1 MSNEVTESTAKP
13 IPIDE
18 QKPQA
23 DPNTIQKVKDEL
35 NKLPHIWLEKPTL
48 AAFLD
53 EVFGVSALKE
63 RVKMYGAKAL
73 MDSVVSSNGREYLY
87 ALDTVLSLLAP
98 TTPFTNISHF
108 LRNVAMLDSM
118 IGVMS
123 DKIDRSCV
131 LSHYS
136 KISQSLKSLQDCPI
150 RLNDYYIDTYYNVP
164 MAGMF
169 MVMVSTYPVG
179 TVLELKS
186 DAFNRTGSESN
197 IIHCKL
203 LYRNATMEQDDY
215 GYFVRSTVSTFA
227 IVAEIEEYDMKIFLS
242 VHTSADRHDLT
253 IRRVSVSGTNI
264 YGLYEKV
271 KHPEYNTPVFN
282 CNMDWCI
289 GLPFSMVD
297 FRKYYCFVFD
307 CGVGIK
313 DRDSF
318 TKKAENDIFDKNTN
332 ALVKRIIHADA
343 IGYSRS
349 YALVGIPGTGKT
361 FIMTKLVKENQ
372 EAAVIMPNFPSEGMT
387 FEYRN
392 YLERIISSIANKHIY
407 VLLDDFDKFMSDDE
421 NSGKTNQN
429 LIFFFDFLHRECPGG
444 VDENGNIR
452 KTFTLIATMN
462 NPKILANAIIKRSER
477 FDEVIEIGLP
487 QSFIYGKRLNMIKD
501 AGDRTN
507 YDSVKFRPVYW
518 YMRRKVI
525 TLADIGNVY
534 AIMKTHRNKECNDC
548 TYGIMDLLYAVKFI
562 GKNRKAASKEYAI

>member
-1 MSNEVTESTAKP
+1 MSNDVTETTVKP
-13 IPIDE
+13 IQVDE

-53 EVFGVSALKE
+53 EVFGVSVLKE
-63 RVKMYGAKAL
+63 RVKTYGAKAL

-169 MVMVSTYPVG
+169 MVMVSTHPVG
-179 TVLELKS
+179 AVLELKS

-197 IIHCKL
+197 VIHCKL

-242 VHTSADRHDLT
+242 VHTTADRHDLT

-271 KHPEYNTPVFN
+271 KHPDYNTPVFT
-282 CNMDWCI
+282 CSMDWCI

-297 FRKYYCFVFD
+297 FRKYYCFVYE

-313 DRDSF
+313 DRESF

-343 IGYSRS
+343 IGYSRA

-372 EAAVIMPNFPSEGMT
+372 EAAVIMPNFPNEGMT

-444 VDENGNIR
+444 VDENGNLR

-507 YDSVKFRPVYW
+507 YDSVKFRMVYW

>member
-1 MSNEVTESTAKP
+1 
-13 IPIDE
+13 
-18 QKPQA
+18 
-23 DPNTIQKVKDEL
+23 
-35 NKLPHIWLEKPTL
+35 
-48 AAFLD
+48 
-53 EVFGVSALKE
+53 
-63 RVKMYGAKAL
+63 
-73 MDSVVSSNGREYLY
+73 
-87 ALDTVLSLLAP
+87 
-98 TTPFTNISHF
+98 
-108 LRNVAMLDSM
+108 
-118 IGVMS
+118 
-123 DKIDRSCV
+123 
-131 LSHYS
+131 
-136 KISQSLKSLQDCPI
+136 
-150 RLNDYYIDTYYNVP
+150 
-164 MAGMF
+164 
-169 MVMVSTYPVG
+169 
-179 TVLELKS
+179 
-186 DAFNRTGSESN
+186 
-197 IIHCKL
+197 
-203 LYRNATMEQDDY
+203 
-215 GYFVRSTVSTFA
+215 
-227 IVAEIEEYDMKIFLS
+227 
-242 VHTSADRHDLT
+242 
-253 IRRVSVSGTNI
+253 
-264 YGLYEKV
+264 
-271 KHPEYNTPVFN
+271 
-282 CNMDWCI
+282 MDWCI

-297 FRKYYCFVFD
+297 FRKYYCLVFGG
-307 CGVGIK
+307 GVGIK
-313 DRDSF
+313 DRDRF

-343 IGYSRS
+343 MGYSRA

-361 FIMTKLVKENQ
+361 FIMTKLVKENKD
-372 EAAVIMPNFPSEGMT
+372 AAVLTPNFPGEGMT
-387 FEYRN
+387 FEYLN

-444 VDENGNIR
+444 VDDNGNLR

>member
-13 IPIDE
+13 IQIDE

-53 EVFGVSALKE
+53 EVFGVSVLKE
-63 RVKMYGAKAL
+63 RIKTYGAKAL

-150 RLNDYYIDTYYNVP
+150 RINDYYIDTYYNVP

-169 MVMVSTYPVG
+169 MVMVSTHPVG
-179 TVLELKS
+179 AVLELKS

-197 IIHCKL
+197 VIHCKL

-227 IVAEIEEYDMKIFLS
+227 IVAEIEEYGMKIFLS
-242 VHTSADRHDLT
+242 VHTNADRHDLT

-271 KHPEYNTPVFN
+271 KHPEYNTPLFN

-343 IGYSRS
+343 MGYSRA

-361 FIMTKLVKENQ
+361 FIMTKLVKENKD
-372 EAAVIMPNFPSEGMT
+372 AAVITPNFPSEGMT

-444 VDENGNIR
+444 VDENGNLR

>member
-1 MSNEVTESTAKP
+1 MSNEVTESTVKA
-13 IPIDE
+13 IPVEE

-53 EVFGVSALKE
+53 EVFGVSVLKE

-169 MVMVSTYPVG
+169 MVMVSTHPVG

-197 IIHCKL
+197 VIHCKL

-242 VHTSADRHDLT
+242 VHTNADRHDLT

-271 KHPEYNTPVFN
+271 KHSEYNTPSFT

-297 FRKYYCFVFD
+297 FRKYYCFVFE

-313 DRDSF
+313 DRDSI
-318 TKKAENDIFDKNTN
+318 TQKAENDIFDKNTN

-343 IGYSRS
+343 IGYSRA

-361 FIMTKLVKENQ
+361 FIMTKLVKENPD
-372 EAAVIMPNFPSEGMT
+372 AAVIMPNFPSEGMT

-444 VDENGNIR
+444 VDETGNLR

-501 AGDRTN
+501 AGDRTD

>member
-1 MSNEVTESTAKP
+1 MSNEVTESTVKS
-13 IPIDE
+13 IPVEE

-53 EVFGVSALKE
+53 EVFGVSVLKE
-63 RVKMYGAKAL
+63 RVKTYGAKAL

-150 RLNDYYIDTYYNVP
+150 RINDYYIDTYYNVP

-197 IIHCKL
+197 VIHCKL

-227 IVAEIEEYDMKIFLS
+227 IVAAIEEYDMKIFLS
-242 VHTSADRHDLT
+242 VHTTADRHDLT

-271 KHPEYNTPVFN
+271 KHPEYNTPSFT
-282 CNMDWCI
+282 CTMDWCI

-297 FRKYYCFVFD
+297 FRKYYCLVFGG
-307 CGVGIK
+307 GVGIK
-313 DRDSF
+313 DRDRF

-343 IGYSRS
+343 MGYSRA

-361 FIMTKLVKENQ
+361 FIMTKLVKENKD
-372 EAAVIMPNFPSEGMT
+372 AAVLTPNFPGEGMT
-387 FEYRN
+387 FEYLN

-421 NSGKTNQN
+421 NSGKTSQN

-444 VDENGNIR
+444 VDENGNLR

>member
-53 EVFGVSALKE
+53 EMFGVSVLKE
-63 RVKMYGAKAL
+63 RVKTYGAKAL

-150 RLNDYYIDTYYNVP
+150 RINDYYIDTYYNVP

-197 IIHCKL
+197 VIHCKL

-242 VHTSADRHDLT
+242 VHTTADRHDLT

-271 KHPEYNTPVFN
+271 KHPEYNTPSFN
-282 CNMDWCI
+282 CTMDWCI

-297 FRKYYCFVFD
+297 FRKYYCFVFG

-313 DRDSF
+313 DRDSI

-343 IGYSRS
+343 IGYSRA

-372 EAAVIMPNFPSEGMT
+372 EAAVIIPNFPNEGMT

-444 VDENGNIR
+444 VDENGNLR

>member
-1 MSNEVTESTAKP
+1 MSNEVTESTVKP
-13 IPIDE
+13 IQVEE

-53 EVFGVSALKE
+53 EVFGVSVLKE
-63 RVKMYGAKAL
+63 RVRMYGAKAL

-98 TTPFTNISHF
+98 TTSFTNMSHF
-108 LRNVAMLDSM
+108 LRNVVMLDSM

-123 DKIDRSCV
+123 DKIDRSCT
-131 LSHYS
+131 LSHYA
-136 KISQSLKSLQDCPI
+136 KIAQSLKSLQDCPI

-169 MVMVSTYPVG
+169 MVMVSTHPVG
-179 TVLELKS
+179 AVLELKS

-197 IIHCKL
+197 VIHCKL

-242 VHTSADRHDLT
+242 VHTTADRHDLT
-253 IRRVSVSGTNI
+253 IRRVSVSGTNV

-271 KHPEYNTPVFN
+271 KHPAYNTSAFT

-318 TKKAENDIFDKNTN
+318 TKKAENDVFDKNTN

-343 IGYSRS
+343 IGYSRA

-372 EAAVIMPNFPSEGMT
+372 EAAVIMPNFPNEGMT

-444 VDENGNIR
+444 VDENGNLR

>member
-53 EVFGVSALKE
+53 EVFGVSVLKE
-63 RVKMYGAKAL
+63 RVKTYGAKAL

-150 RLNDYYIDTYYNVP
+150 RINDYYIDTYYNVP

-197 IIHCKL
+197 VIHCKL

-242 VHTSADRHDLT
+242 VHTTADRHDLT

-271 KHPEYNTPVFN
+271 KHPEYNTPSFT
-282 CNMDWCI
+282 CTMDWCI

-297 FRKYYCFVFD
+297 FRKYYCLVFEG
-307 CGVGIK
+307 GVGIN
-313 DRDSF
+313 DRDFF
-318 TKKAENDIFDKNTN
+318 TKKAKNDIFDKNTN

-343 IGYSRS
+343 MGYSRA

-361 FIMTKLVKENQ
+361 FIMTKLVKENK
-372 EAAVIMPNFPSEGMT
+372 EAAVITPNFPGEGMT

>member
-1 MSNEVTESTAKP
+1 MSNEVTESTVKS
-13 IPIDE
+13 IPVEE

-53 EVFGVSALKE
+53 EVFGVSVLKE
-63 RVKMYGAKAL
+63 RVKTYGAKAL

-150 RLNDYYIDTYYNVP
+150 RINDYYIDTYYNVP

-197 IIHCKL
+197 VIHCKL

-227 IVAEIEEYDMKIFLS
+227 IVAAIEEYDMKIFLS
-242 VHTSADRHDLT
+242 VHTTADRHDLT

-271 KHPEYNTPVFN
+271 KHPEYNTPSFT
-282 CNMDWCI
+282 CTMDWCI

-297 FRKYYCFVFD
+297 FRKYYCLVFGG
-307 CGVGIK
+307 GVGIK
-313 DRDSF
+313 DRDRF

-343 IGYSRS
+343 MGYSRA

-361 FIMTKLVKENQ
+361 FIMTKLVKENKD
-372 EAAVIMPNFPSEGMT
+372 AAVLTPNFPGEGMT
-387 FEYRN
+387 FEYLN

-444 VDENGNIR
+444 VDDNGNIR

>member
-13 IPIDE
+13 IQIDE

-53 EVFGVSALKE
+53 EVFGVSVLKE
-63 RVKMYGAKAL
+63 RVKTYGAKAL

-150 RLNDYYIDTYYNVP
+150 RINDYYIDTYYNVH

-197 IIHCKL
+197 VIHCKL

-227 IVAEIEEYDMKIFLS
+227 IVAAIEEYDMKIFLS
-242 VHTSADRHDLT
+242 VHTTADRHDLT

-271 KHPEYNTPVFN
+271 KHPEYNTPSFT
-282 CNMDWCI
+282 CTMDWCI

-297 FRKYYCFVFD
+297 FRKYYCLVFGG
-307 CGVGIK
+307 GVGIK
-313 DRDSF
+313 DRDRF

-343 IGYSRS
+343 MGYSRA

-361 FIMTKLVKENQ
+361 FIMTKLVKENKD
-372 EAAVIMPNFPSEGMT
+372 AAVITPNFPNEGMT

-444 VDENGNIR
+444 VDENGNFR

>member
-1 MSNEVTESTAKP
+1 MSNEVTESTAKA
-13 IPIDE
+13 IPVEE
-18 QKPQA
+18 QKQQA

-35 NKLPHIWLEKPTL
+35 NKLPHIWLGKPTL

-53 EVFGVSALKE
+53 EVFGVSVLKE

-169 MVMVSTYPVG
+169 MVMVSTHPVG

-197 IIHCKL
+197 VIHCKL

-242 VHTSADRHDLT
+242 VHTNADRHDLT

-271 KHPEYNTPVFN
+271 KHPEYNTPSFN

-313 DRDSF
+313 DRDSV

-343 IGYSRS
+343 MGYSRA

-372 EAAVIMPNFPSEGMT
+372 EAAVITPHFPSEGMT

-548 TYGIMDLLYAVKFI
+548 TYGIMDLLYAVQFI

>member
-1 MSNEVTESTAKP
+1 MSNDVTETTVKP
-13 IPIDE
+13 IQVEE
-18 QKPQA
+18 QKSQA

-53 EVFGVSALKE
+53 EVFGVSVLKE
-63 RVKMYGAKAL
+63 RVKTYGAKAL

-150 RLNDYYIDTYYNVP
+150 RINDYYIDTYYNVP

-169 MVMVSTYPVG
+169 MVMVSTHPVG
-179 TVLELKS
+179 AVLELKS

-197 IIHCKL
+197 VIHCKL

-215 GYFVRSTVSTFA
+215 GYFVRSSVSTFA

-242 VHTSADRHDLT
+242 VHTTADRHDLT

-271 KHPEYNTPVFN
+271 KHPEYNTPSFT
-282 CNMDWCI
+282 CTMDWCI

-297 FRKYYCFVFD
+297 FRKYYCLVFGG
-307 CGVGIK
+307 GVGIK
-313 DRDSF
+313 DRDRF

-343 IGYSRS
+343 MGYSRA

-361 FIMTKLVKENQ
+361 FIMTKLVKENKD
-372 EAAVIMPNFPSEGMT
+372 AAVLTPNFPSEGMT
-387 FEYRN
+387 FEYLN